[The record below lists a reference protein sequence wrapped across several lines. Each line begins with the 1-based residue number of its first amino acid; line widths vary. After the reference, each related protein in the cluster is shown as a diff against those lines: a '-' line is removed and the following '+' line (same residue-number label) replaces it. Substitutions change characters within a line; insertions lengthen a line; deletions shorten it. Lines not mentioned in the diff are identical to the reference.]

1 MSSLYCHR
9 VKILLE
15 VLQELITVVKQDFF
29 FSFILLKSPLLR
41 IQNRP
46 DLYSSN
52 I

>member
-29 FSFILLKSPLLR
+29 F
-41 IQNRP
+41 
-46 DLYSSN
+46 LYSFEITLIKNTESS
-52 I
+52 